1 MKSTLTQRLVM
12 ALVTVFLLAY
22 VGYQIWRYVTPA
34 YKTETAFTYTVT
46 ETASVNGVVLRDE
59 VLLDNSVGNGVAS
72 YLVGDGAKVA
82 GGTVIAEI
90 YRNKEDA
97 RNIEQLRALEKKRTQ
112 LEKAQDPG
120 TTSFAHTDVLNRQI
134 FSELDTI
141 IGSVES
147 GSMAGAAEN
156 ADNLLLLMNTKQI
169 ATGRQSDFQEKFFI
183 IHS

>member
-1 MKSTLTQRLVM
+1 M

-97 RNIEQLRALEKKRTQ
+97 RNIEQLRALEKSARSSRKRRTRAPRR
-112 LEKAQDPG
+112 LRIRMC
-120 TTSFAHTDVLNRQI
+120 L
-134 FSELDTI
+134 
-141 IGSVES
+141 
-147 GSMAGAAEN
+147 
-156 ADNLLLLMNTKQI
+156 
-169 ATGRQSDFQEKFFI
+169 TGRFSASWIQSLALWNRDRWLGQLKTRTTCCCL
-183 IHS
+183 